1 MIDAIK
7 QLSDQVM
14 SWLKDDPVRPSVPFH
29 MRIGLNADVYALR
42 DENES
47 PRAITCVSYQDRV
60 PASEDELFKCEST
73 PTVAVFYTIWSYRK
87 GAGRELIVDA
97 MNHIKATRIN
107 IAKFVTL
114 SPPTDMARDFHIR
127 NGACV
132 YRENK
137 GQFGEVVT
145 VNYEYNACPPCNHL
159 CEQGRLCPARIV

>member
-1 MIDAIK
+1 MIDTIK
-7 QLSDQVM
+7 QLSEQVM
-14 SWLKDDPVRPSVPFH
+14 SWLKDDPVRPSIPFH

-42 DENES
+42 DENDS

-60 PASEDELFKCEST
+60 PTSEEELFKNEST

-87 GAGRELIVDA
+87 GAGRELLLDA

-132 YRENK
+132 YRMNEN
-137 GQFGEVVT
+137 T

>member
-14 SWLKDDPVRPSVPFH
+14 SWLKDDPVRPSIPFH

-60 PASEDELFKCEST
+60 PASEAELFKSEST

-87 GAGRELIVDA
+87 GAGRELLVDA
-97 MNHIKATRIN
+97 MNHIKATRMN

-127 NGACV
+127 NGARV
-132 YRENK
+132 YRVNEN
-137 GQFGEVVT
+137 T
-145 VNYEYNACPPCNHL
+145 VNYEYNASPPCNHL
-159 CEQGRLCPARIV
+159 CEQGRLCPAGIV